1 MAKINTKTLGEI
13 IKEAM
18 KERGIKGS
26 VVARKM
32 NVSRQTINQIDLRK
46 KFDIEFL
53 QNFKE
58 ASGLDFTHYAL
69 DDIIAQV
76 PRQQRVKYL
85 NKQSTITINIS
96 IVANKE
102 NIENLPLFIKQI
114 EELGKRLGFELI

>member
-13 IKEAM
+13 IKETM

-53 QNFKE
+53 QSFKE
-58 ASGLDFTHYAL
+58 ASGLDFTKHAF
-69 DDIIAQV
+69 DDVMDKMPEEQK
-76 PRQQRVKYL
+76 VKYL
-85 NKQSTITINIS
+85 GQQPKITVNIS
-96 IVANKE
+96 ISANKE
-102 NIENLPLFIKQI
+102 SLENLPTFIKQV
-114 EELGKRLGFELI
+114 EDLGKRYGFELV